1 MSAAGWLQDSRE
13 GLAAARKLQVAC
25 AQGCTAQQASSP
37 AGRLAC
43 PCSMRLLQGETARL
57 SFSMASPTRPPAAL
71 ACPRRQ
77 RLLDR
82 KLLREKQRIRRMEA
96 QEAAAAAAVGGKKS
110 PKEEPKDEPPS
121 DDDEGIDED
130 DLIASTAGMEQQQQ
144 QQQGSSSGEQQPGG
158 FQPPSV
164 LASASLGLSRAS
176 VVLHRAFAAAA
187 LRAPQRR
194 CLTRPQRQ

>member
-1 MSAAGWLQDSRE
+1 M
-13 GLAAARKLQVAC
+13 
-25 AQGCTAQQASSP
+25 P
-37 AGRLAC
+37 C
-43 PCSMRLLQGETARL
+43 PH
-57 SFSMASPTRPPAAL
+57 
-71 ACPRRQ
+71 RQ

-82 KLLREKQRIRRMEA
+82 KLQREKQRIRRMEA
-96 QEAAAAAAVGGKKS
+96 QEAQAAGVVGTTKKG

-130 DLIASTAGMEQQQQ
+130 DLIASTAGVEQQQQ
-144 QQQGSSSGEQQPGG
+144 QQQGSGSGEQQPGG

-187 LRAPQRR
+187 LRAPPRR